1 MAAMLDPAGNGFD
14 IADLVTVFVIIASIV
29 GAIAALWRWIAKP
42 QIAAQITEATK
53 PIQSSTNGDS
63 INARVNL
70 IIERQDEIVDDIRAV
85 REDVQEVRGRVA
97 SHMQWHLDHTE
108 GRERAR
114 STDLED

>member
-1 MAAMLDPAGNGFD
+1 MSDTPPALMAAMLDPAGNGFD
-14 IADLVTVFVIIASIV
+14 IADLVTIFVIIASIV

-70 IIERQDEIVDDIRAV
+70 LLEQQGDLRKAVGAVHTRVDE
-85 REDVQEVRGRVA
+85 
-97 SHMQWHLDHTE
+97 HMTWHLDHSE
-108 GRERAR
+108 GRSHTR
-114 STDLED
+114 SSDKE

>member
-14 IADLVTVFVIIASIV
+14 IADIVTVFVVIASIV

-70 IIERQDEIVDDIRAV
+70 IIERQGEIVDDIKAV
-85 REDVQEVRGRVA
+85 RENVQKVHGRVT

-108 GRERAR
+108 GRNHTR
-114 STDLED
+114 STDKE